1 MGQYSTPPS
10 QIEVLTID
18 PLRRFIRRLSVPGA
32 NQAVTLYGKPGCHL
46 CDEAKIALERLRMRY
61 PTVIEEV
68 DITRDPALFRLYD
81 IRIPV
86 LEIGDITLEAP
97 IRDAELRQALA
108 AAKKRPAARA
118 PNRSS

>member
-1 MGQYSTPPS
+1 M
-10 QIEVLTID
+10 
-18 PLRRFIRRLSVPGA
+18 PGA
-32 NQAVTLYGKPGCHL
+32 PQAVTLYGKPGCHL
-46 CDEAKIALERLRMRY
+46 CDDAKIALERLHSRY
-61 PTVIEEV
+61 PTLIEEV

-97 IRDAELRQALA
+97 IRDAALRQALA
-108 AAKKRPAARA
+108 AARKRPAARA

>member
-1 MGQYSTPPS
+1 M
-10 QIEVLTID
+10 
-18 PLRRFIRRLSVPGA
+18 
-32 NQAVTLYGKPGCHL
+32 TLYGKPGCHL
-46 CDEAKIALERLRMRY
+46 CDDAKIVLERLRSRY

-97 IRDAELRQALA
+97 IREAELRQALTA
-108 AAKKRPAARA
+108 ATKRPAARGA
-118 PNRSS
+118 NRSS